1 MKWREN
7 DLEYL
12 REKYPTNI
20 SLKEI
25 SSKLNRS
32 IKAIKHKA
40 AREELSRLKTPINKP
55 KDKKHRK
62 KYDKRYYLKNKK
74 KIYKKKRDRIRNY
87 KIELLSGLGGK
98 CVNCGYKKCP
108 ASLDFHHKGDK
119 ESEVMV
125 LLKNYS
131 KEKALKEA
139 KKCIV
144 LCANCHR
151 ELHYKGA

>member
-12 REKYPTNI
+12 KEKYSTNI
-20 SLKEI
+20 SLKKI
-25 SSKLNRS
+25 SNKLNRS
-32 IKAIKHKA
+32 VKAIKHKA
-40 AREELSRLKTPINKP
+40 AREGLSRLKTPINKP
-55 KDKKHRK
+55 NDKNHRK
-62 KYDKRYYLKNKK
+62 KYDKKYYLKNKK
-74 KIYKKKRDRIRNY
+74 NIYEKKRNRIRNC
-87 KIELLSGLGGK
+87 KIELLGILGGK
-98 CVNCGYKKCP
+98 CSNCGYKKCP
-108 ASLDFHHKGDK
+108 AALDFHHKGNK

-139 KKCIV
+139 KKCIL